1 MAQKAEEYGSHDK
14 TFIVSA
20 GTVKVIQ
27 CDDGRGGGG
36 EEGSGEKGG
45 RRGERGEEGKVL
57 MEHQVEDGDIWRMCQ
72 VN

>member
-27 CDDGRGGGG
+27 CNER
-36 EEGSGEKGG
+36 EG
-45 RRGERGEEGKVL
+45 GEEGKVL